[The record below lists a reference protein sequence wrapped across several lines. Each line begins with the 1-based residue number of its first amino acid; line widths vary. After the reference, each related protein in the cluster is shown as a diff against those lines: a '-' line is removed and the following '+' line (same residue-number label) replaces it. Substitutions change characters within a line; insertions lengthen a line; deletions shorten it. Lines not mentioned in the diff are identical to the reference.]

1 MDTKII
7 FNGKTLKDSKES
19 FLDIVRQLTEDTKI
33 SGSMGTEN
41 NYYVFSNVNKETFM
55 YYVNE
60 FNKLKKNTKKEVKF
74 VIQTHDG
81 KARSLQ

>member
-7 FNGKTLKDSKES
+7 FNGHLIKDSKES
-19 FLDIVRQLTEDTKI
+19 FLDIDTQLTEDTKI
-33 SGSMGTEN
+33 SGSMGTED

-60 FNKLKKNTKKEVKF
+60 FNKLKQASKKEVKF
-74 VIQTHDG
+74 VIQTHDE
-81 KARSLQ
+81 KAGSL